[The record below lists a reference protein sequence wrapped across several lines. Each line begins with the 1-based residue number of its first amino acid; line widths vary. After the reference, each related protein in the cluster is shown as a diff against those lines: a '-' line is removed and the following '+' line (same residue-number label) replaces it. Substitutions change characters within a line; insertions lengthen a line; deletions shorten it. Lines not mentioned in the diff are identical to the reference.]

1 MTNAIPTAELARS
14 IHRAMTGPFNEDS
27 TQLIMERIPVLSER
41 TGLGLEDMHEDELM
55 DVLKTL
61 ERDG

>member
-1 MTNAIPTAELARS
+1 MTNTIPTAELARS
-14 IHRAMTGPFNEDS
+14 IYRAMTGPFSEDS
-27 TQLIMERIPVLSER
+27 TDLILTRLPVLSER

-55 DVLKTL
+55 DVLKAL

>member
-1 MTNAIPTAELARS
+1 MTDTIPTAELARS
-14 IHRAMTGPFNEDS
+14 IHRAMTGPFSNDS
-27 TQLIMERIPVLSER
+27 TELILTRLPVLSER

-55 DVLKTL
+55 DVLKAL